1 MTNEERNNLPIG
13 VKVRARIEGRPPSEK
28 FHLFHS
34 QGMQTDDIGGYYE
47 EVPAIPDVW
56 VDAVIIESPDS
67 KGKIRK
73 FVQWTNHKGNL
84 TKRLLFKFKNKD
96 IIIREN

>member
-1 MTNEERNNLPIG
+1 MTNEERSCLSAG
-13 VKVRARIEGRPPSEK
+13 TKVQARIEGRPQCEK
-28 FHLFHS
+28 FRLFHS

-56 VDAVIIESPDS
+56 VDAIIIESADS

-73 FVQWTNHKGNL
+73 FVQWTNRKGNL

>member
-13 VKVRARIEGRPPSEK
+13 VNVRARIEGRPPSEK
-28 FHLFHS
+28 FRLFHS
-34 QGMQTDDIGGYYE
+34 QGIQTDDIGGYYE

-56 VDAVIIESPDS
+56 VDAVIIESIDS

-73 FVQWTNHKGNL
+73 FVQWTNQKGNL
-84 TKRLLFKFKNKD
+84 TKRLLCKFKNKD
-96 IIIREN
+96 ITIKED

>member
-1 MTNEERNNLPIG
+1 MTNEERSHLSAG
-13 VKVRARIEGRPPSEK
+13 TKVQARIEGRPPSEK

-56 VDAVIIESPDS
+56 VDAIIIESADS

-84 TKRLLFKFKNKD
+84 AKRLLFKFKNKD